1 MKKYVFPILFVSSIL
16 VLNAC
21 GGGQQE
27 TSQEAEANQNKKTAK
42 IKLEVPNFDTAKIS
56 KADIEVLVSPY
67 LSLKDAFVAS
77 NVERAQKLAEELAN
91 VIQNEALQAIKADA
105 QAIQQSTDLESQRLS
120 FYQLS
125 AKIFFLVKNIGGNK
139 EPLYQQYCPM
149 AFEDQGAY
157 WLSKE
162 DKIRNPYFGDE
173 MLTCG
178 IVNETLAVK

>member
-1 MKKYVFPILFVSSIL
+1 MKKYILPISFVFTVL
-16 VLNAC
+16 VLSAC
-21 GGGQQE
+21 GSGQQE
-27 TSQEAEANQNKKTAK
+27 TSQEASQEKKTTK
-42 IKLEVPNFDTAKIS
+42 IKLEVPNFDTTRIS
-56 KADIEVLVSPY
+56 KADVEAMINPY

-77 NVERAQKLAEELAN
+77 NAERSQKLAEELAN
-91 VIQNEALQAIKADA
+91 AIQNEALQSVKADA

-149 AFEDQGAY
+149 AFNDQGAY

-162 DKIRNPYFGDE
+162 NKIRNPYFGDE

-178 IVNETLAVK
+178 IVNEALAVK